1 METSTTAPKGKP
13 SDPPNPIAPA
23 KRAGRHG
30 KRKRPMFDTLQVT
43 RELRESGFVEPQAEA
58 IVAAFGAIAGN
69 VATKDDLR
77 DFAIKDDLRNFATK
91 DDLRDFA
98 TKDDLRNFATKDD
111 LRDFATKDDLG
122 NFATKDDLKAIEER
136 MVTKDDL
143 KHYATEASLQKAIG
157 ELRQEMHTGFQKVH
171 TDFHELHRFFIQT
184 AMGTVTVNIAMV
196 TAIFLIAKYLI

>member
-1 METSTTAPKGKP
+1 M
-13 SDPPNPIAPA
+13 
-23 KRAGRHG
+23 
-30 KRKRPMFDTLQVT
+30 
-43 RELRESGFVEPQAEA
+43 
-58 IVAAFGAIAGN
+58 
-69 VATKDDLR
+69 
-77 DFAIKDDLRNFATK
+77 
-91 DDLRDFA
+91 
-98 TKDDLRNFATKDD
+98 RNFATKDD

-184 AMGTVTVNIAMV
+184 AMGTITVNIAMV